1 MLLGGCWASEEMVA
15 LASLACLKVWEEGAA
30 GMQAAA
36 DLAPITAAEP
46 RACGLTGTGSFGAC

>member
-1 MLLGGCWASEEMVA
+1 MLPGDCWASEGMVA
-15 LASLACLKVWEEGAA
+15 LASLLCLKVWEEGAA

-46 RACGLTGTGSFGAC
+46 QACGLAGTGSFGAS